1 MIPRIILLCIISID
15 VLILLFQTSI
25 LSISNHEADL
35 LYGNFSFIQLIEN
48 ISLALLGQNDLA
60 LRLPMIIFHILSVI
74 LLYKISKKYL
84 INYRNRIWLILV
96 FVLLP
101 GVISSALLVDSAGFV
116 IFGLLLFIYIYEKLE
131 VKYSYYLLSV
141 LSILDGTF
149 ISLFLSLIFYS
160 FYKKD
165 KEFLLFNIFLFIVSL
180 LIYGF
185 DASGSPKGHLLDTIG
200 LYSAIFTPI
209 IFVYIFYVLY
219 KKFLSKNI
227 DILWFISTIPL
238 LLSLLLS
245 FRQRIYIEEFAPYLI
260 VALPIVAQS
269 FYSSYRVRLKVFRGK
284 YKTIFVVSA
293 MFLLLNFIVVLF
305 NRELYFV
312 IDNPSK
318 HFAKKM
324 HIAKELAQELK
335 NKDILC
341 VQTDKNM
348 ARRLKFYGINNCEQN
363 ILKQQELSLR
373 NEKNSVTISYR
384 YVPIYSASVTNINIK

>member
-1 MIPRIILLCIISID
+1 MIPKIILLCIISID
-15 VLILLFQTSI
+15 VSILLFQTSI
-25 LSISNHEADL
+25 LSISNHEAVL
-35 LYGNFSFIQLIEN
+35 LYGDFSFIQLIEN

-60 LRLPMIIFHILSVI
+60 LRMPMIIFHLLSII
-74 LLYKISKKYL
+74 LLYRISKKYL
-84 INYRNRIWLILV
+84 LDDRNRIWLILV

-101 GVISSALLVDSAGFV
+101 GVISSALMVDSAGFI

-131 VKYSYYLLSV
+131 VKYSYYLLFAF
-141 LSILDGTF
+141 SILDGTF

-165 KEFLLFNIFLFIVSL
+165 RDFLLFNIFLFIVSL
-180 LIYGF
+180 VIYGF
-185 DASGSPKGHLLDTIG
+185 DISGAPKGHLLDTIG

-209 IFVYIFYVLY
+209 IFIYIFYVLY

-227 DILWFISTIPL
+227 DILWFISTVPL

-269 FYSSYRVRLKVFRGK
+269 FYRSYRVRLKIFRGK
-284 YKTIFVVSA
+284 YKTMFIVSA
-293 MFLLLNFIVVLF
+293 MFLLLNFVVVLF
-305 NRELYFV
+305 NRELYFF

-335 NKDILC
+335 NKNILC
-341 VQTDKNM
+341 VQTDKDM
-348 ARRLKFYGINNCEQN
+348 ARRLKFYKIDNCEQN
-363 ILKQQELSLR
+363 ILKQQELRLK
-373 NEKNSVTISYR
+373 NKENSVTISYR
-384 YVPIYSASVTNINIK
+384 HIPIYSATVTNINTK